1 MIRQFVGLFLRIRHV
16 RKIERLA
23 SFRQRDPRIPQ
34 PFIMFTL
41 LRIVR
46 FLRQRCAP
54 SGRFPGALALG
65 SHRSFPFQLSQPR
78 KTLYCDHR
86 EFPAS
91 SCPSLFLAKEKMAE
105 RERDRRENGAGEV
118 KGGKEQNRGAK
129 APHRRYRPAGHAG
142 LARCWWVF
150 MVDADHAA
158 QEAKTNPRPSP
169 VLSLRQAR

>member
-54 SGRFPGALALG
+54 GGRFPGALALG
-65 SHRSFPFQLSQPR
+65 SHRSFPFQLSPPQNTILRPPR
-78 KTLYCDHR
+78 ISCEQVSLTFPCERKDGGARTRPAR
-86 EFPAS
+86 EWS
-91 SCPSLFLAKEKMAE
+91 GRS
-105 RERDRRENGAGEV
+105 

-129 APHRRYRPAGHAG
+129 APHCRYRPAGHAA

-169 VLSLRQAR
+169 VRSLRQAR